1 MTSASEVCFT
11 PEPPP
16 PSNPAKG
23 PQIALPY
30 THIWTELLKLGVAWD
45 EALRMPWSVCRM
57 LFESRAEA
65 YEASRGHKKEEDDV
79 RMATPE
85 DIANWI

>member
-1 MTSASEVCFT
+1 MTSATGACFT

-16 PSNPAKG
+16 PSKPATG
-23 PQIALPY
+23 PTIALPY
-30 THIWTELLKLGVAWD
+30 THIWTELLKLGVSWN

-65 YEASRGHKKEEDDV
+65 YEASKSRKEDDDV
-79 RMATPE
+79 RYATKQ
-85 DIANWI
+85 DVSNWI